1 MERRL
6 LFITAVYKSGFIK
19 TTPSHFIPHTLPS
32 TQNPVVSKFLGVPV
46 LVNPDKMTSSLSRQ
60 LSALQA
66 DSRVDAAHGA
76 ATRQSLL
83 VGEAGSSSLALTGAQ
98 LRLLAQ
104 QGLANLAQ
112 SIPVLKHFGRV
123 VFPPSQDDQGL
134 WDEMEVDV
142 EGLDKAVLTLENFL
156 VILSP
161 HFMTRDAQF
170 LLQFLMN
177 QHQVNYM
184 SVL

>member
-1 MERRL
+1 
-6 LFITAVYKSGFIK
+6 
-19 TTPSHFIPHTLPS
+19 
-32 TQNPVVSKFLGVPV
+32 
-46 LVNPDKMTSSLSRQ
+46 MTSSLSRQ

-83 VGEAGSSSLALTGAQ
+83 VGDAGSGSSSLALTGAQ

-134 WDEMEVDV
+134 WDDMEVDV
-142 EGLDKAVLTLENFL
+142 EGLDTAVLTLENFL

-161 HFMTRDAQF
+161 HFLTRDAQF

-177 QHQVNYM
+177 QHQVNFM
-184 SVL
+184 TVLTDRLCF